1 MTSSPAIQYSY
12 ALDESGKVIHIDD
25 VPMAYAERGRY
36 YSIDAGDEMIARKG
50 KKVAWHFA
58 HKDGR
63 PGALETYLHQL
74 GKIAFKQAFEE
85 SDHFTLTLQT
95 PYPCPQIDNCPII
108 DEACTPYK
116 DYPFDLKN
124 YYGRCELEK
133 RITVNG
139 HDYVTDICL
148 IPKNHSSD
156 YLVVE
161 IQVTHASTR
170 EKLKSG
176 LRIVEIRIEKEDD
189 VMCFLKHNLRER
201 DGIKFYGFHP
211 RLPKG
216 VTTDSVRAYHLKK
229 FQIWKGGPTAISSE
243 YCDTFAAQQGWDM
256 KDAVFY
262 LVALNSSI
270 VQKNDFLFFG
280 IQKALDHGCTLPEM
294 YLPDKFRKMVLP
306 PHSKYYV
313 RLPEMTDGPK
323 LINEQQ
329 EGEAVLDKVSKPLGL
344 GKYFSG
350 FSDKE
355 EAYWSQVSDCI
366 YQDNHGADVD
376 AFLGALYLASLRH
389 MYVQLVPPP
398 KWEEGIDDYWVNSC
412 FEYVPVLVETL
423 PDNLFKHPFDGS

>member
-1 MTSSPAIQYSY
+1 MSSSPAILYSY

-36 YSIDAGDEMIARKG
+36 YSIDASDEMIARKG
-50 KKVAWHFA
+50 KKIAWHFA

-74 GKIAFKQAFEE
+74 GKIAFKQAYEE

-161 IQVTHASTR
+161 IQVTHASSR

-294 YLPDKFRKMVLP
+294 YLPDRFRKMVLP
-306 PHSKYYV
+306 PHSTKYYV
-313 RLPEMTDGPK
+313 RLPEMTGGPK

-329 EGEAVLDKVSKPLGL
+329 EGEAVLNHMEEEMFGPDPSMTK
-344 GKYFSG
+344 
-350 FSDKE
+350 KE
-355 EAYWSQVSDCI
+355 QEYWRQVQECI
-366 YQDNHGADVD
+366 YQDSHGADME
-376 AFLGALYLASLRH
+376 AFYGALYVASLRH

-398 KWEEGIDDYWVNSC
+398 KWDEGVDDYWVNSC
-412 FEYVPVLVETL
+412 SEYVPILVETL

>member
-1 MTSSPAIQYSY
+1 MVSSSPVIQFSY
-12 ALDESGKVIHIDD
+12 ALDESGKVIHIND

-74 GKIAFKQAFEE
+74 GKMTFKQAFEE
-85 SDHFTLTLQT
+85 SEHFTLTLQT

-116 DYPFDLKN
+116 DYPYDLKN
-124 YYGRCELEK
+124 YYERCELEK

-139 HDYVTDICL
+139 HDYVADVCL
-148 IPKNHSSD
+148 IPKNDSSE

-176 LRIVEIRIEKEDD
+176 LRIVEIRIEKEND
-189 VMCFLKHNLRER
+189 VVCFYKHNLHER
-201 DGIKFYGFHP
+201 DGVKFYGFHP
-211 RLPKG
+211 RLPRG
-216 VTTDSVRAYHLKK
+216 VTTDSVRAYYLKK
-229 FQIWKGGPTAISSE
+229 VQIWKGGPTTVTSE
-243 YCDTFAAQQGWDM
+243 YCDTFAAQKGWKM
-256 KDAVFY
+256 KDAAFY
-262 LVALNSSI
+262 LVALDSSI
-270 VQKNDFLFFG
+270 VEKNDFLFFG

-294 YLPDKFRKMVLP
+294 YLPDRYRKMVLP

-313 RLPEMTDGPK
+313 RLPEMTNGPK

-329 EGEAVLDKVSKPLGL
+329 EGEAVLDQM
-344 GKYFSG
+344 
-350 FSDKE
+350 E
-355 EAYWSQVSDCI
+355 EETFGPYIMNKKQEYWRQVRECI
-366 YQDNHGADVD
+366 YQDTHGADVD
-376 AFLGALYLASLRH
+376 AFLSALYLASLRH

-412 FEYVPVLVETL
+412 FEYIPVLVETL
-423 PDNLFKHPFDGS
+423 PDNLFQDYFGSL